1 MPKTFVG
8 EKQRSTVHCENADE
22 HLRVIVATRMMRDR
36 LTQREIA
43 KRIGLTPV
51 TLSRR
56 LAKPASF
63 TIGELRR
70 LSVAL
75 EMTDTET
82 GRCV

>member
-1 MPKTFVG
+1 MPKTYLG
-8 EKQRSTVHCENADE
+8 EIQRNHSHAVDADD
-22 HLRVIVATRMMRDR
+22 HLRILVAARMMRDR

-43 KRIGLTPV
+43 NRIGLTPV

-56 LAKPASF
+56 LARPERF

-70 LSVAL
+70 LSAAL
-75 EMTDTET
+75 GMTDTET